1 MQIQEHLRSHYFL
14 LQNCLLDIAHYDDDS
29 RDGDDHDD
37 DHHHVDDDDDDVK
50 GETVNPD
57 KNREQS
63 FGSLSLRAKD
73 V

>member
-1 MQIQEHLRSHYFL
+1 MRIQEHLRSHCFL
-14 LQNCLLDIAHYDDDS
+14 LQNCLLDIGHYDDDS
-29 RDGDDHDD
+29 HDD
-37 DHHHVDDDDDDVK
+37 DDDDDDVK